1 MGRKESVVML
11 DIETAQMEIRTKS
24 KAQIEAETAWTWAS
38 RAVACYYE
46 ASSDRNNAVSQAKW
60 LRQAEDYA
68 HEAREHASQVRDGA
82 RTLLAVE
89 AALAEVVG

>member
-1 MGRKESVVML
+1 ML
-11 DIETAQMEIRTKS
+11 DVETAQMEIRTKS

-38 RAVACYYE
+38 RAVACYFE
-46 ASSDRNNAVSQAKW
+46 ARSSMDAFEQAKW
-60 LRQAEDYA
+60 LRQAEDYS

-82 RTLLAVE
+82 RTLLSVE